1 MSNEAPVR
9 YYAECYRQAGYSVI
23 PIDWESK
30 KPTVAWKEYQTRLA
44 TDEEFERWF
53 DRGDSNIA
61 VVTGPISNLTVVDV
75 DPRNGGVATIKGRH
89 LGRATCLTGG
99 GGYHYYYSHFPEAS
113 KTKPG
118 AWKGVDLKSDGGY
131 VLAPPSVTTGGYR
144 FTDGEP
150 WPPERRDPP
159 QWLKSEIANLGAV
172 ANKIT
177 APDKVIT
184 VGNGRGS
191 FFRITLGQVEEGGR
205 NNHAAK
211 LYGAMLYEGIAS
223 DRAASILK
231 LWNANLKSPLPD
243 SEVDNVIMSITSA
256 HMKKV
261 RENTKEIRTQ

>member
-9 YYAECYRQAGYSVI
+9 YYAECYRKAGYSVI
-23 PIDWESK
+23 PIEWESK
-30 KPTVAWKEYQTRLA
+30 KPTVAWKEYQTRHA
-44 TDEEFERWF
+44 TDEEFAYWF

-61 VVTGPISNLTVVDV
+61 IVTGVISNLTVIDV
-75 DPRNGGVATIKGRH
+75 DPRNGGIASIKGKH

-99 GGYHYYYSHFPEAS
+99 GGYHYYFRHFPEANQ
-113 KTKPG
+113 TKPG

-150 WPPERRDPP
+150 FPPERREPLT
-159 QWLKSEIANLGAV
+159 WLVHEV
-172 ANKIT
+172 AGLK
-177 APDKVIT
+177 DKVVEADKERVIT

-191 FFRITLGQVEEGGR
+191 FFRITLGQVNEGGR

-211 LYGAMLYEGIAS
+211 LYGAMLYEGVAS
-223 DRAASILK
+223 DRAASILR
-231 LWNANLKSPLPD
+231 LWNANLKAPLPD
-243 SEVDNVIMSITSA
+243 GEIENVIMSITSA